1 MFLLPNTEKFIYV
14 DGHYSILLV
23 VLSIIIAFLASY
35 TAISLNERIISH
47 SFFPR
52 YIWLILASIS
62 MGTGIWSMHFIG
74 MSALQLPV
82 KMEYDPL
89 LTAISILP
97 AMLASFLA
105 FFLVSFPK
113 QTLLTYS
120 LSGVIMGIGISFMH
134 YLGMMAMKV
143 EARYVYHFGYFVLSI
158 IIAILASFI
167 SLYVLTKLYKWIN
180 RIWIKLVAS
189 LILGGAVASIHYTGM
204 YAVRYYVPKTK
215 SISHEHMH
223 HMDMAILIITLT
235 LGITVFLLLIF
246 LSSLLDRYV
255 DYRFNYFDALTK
267 LPNRKQLEK
276 ILEIPNVSKGLAV
289 MHLHELKKW
298 NNSFGYA
305 FGDEIIKHIA
315 YLCQQIKPIKFSLY
329 RLEGN
334 RLAFLFDQGE
344 STALINELKKL
355 SETLSNPITVYEQT
369 IYIKVATAFS
379 LPNETNKGKKILK
392 EVNAVLSHHSI
403 VYEHE
408 IILYNPAIHQ
418 PSFDKRLIQDIDEA
432 MKNNQLYLV
441 YQPKIAAH
449 NNKTLGVEAL
459 LRWQH
464 PEYGSLSP
472 GIFIPILESGE
483 KMFDVTDWLIN
494 EVCKQI
500 VEWKKDGQEMQVAVN
515 IPGTYVTAPRLLVFL
530 KDCLKRYQLDTNVLE
545 LEMTETSAVINIEA
559 AIKSVSQFR
568 EYGFSVALDDFG
580 TGVSSLSY
588 LKRLPVSTLK
598 IDKSFVD
605 GIPNSQ
611 KDSEIIQAIISL
623 GQSLHLN
630 IIIEGVEIK
639 EQADFLASFNGSIG
653 LQGFYFG
660 KPMKVEELEQWRKRS
675 LPA

>member
-1 MFLLPNTEKFIYV
+1 MFLLPSTEKFIYL

-23 VLSIIIAFLASY
+23 ALSIIIACLASY

-62 MGTGIWSMHFIG
+62 MGIGIWSMHFIG

-82 KMEYDPL
+82 KMEYDLL

-113 QTLLTYS
+113 KTLLTYS
-120 LSGVIMGIGISFMH
+120 LSGVTMGFGISSMH
-134 YLGMMAMKV
+134 YLGMVAMEV
-143 EARYVYHFGYFVLSI
+143 EAKYVYHFGYFVLSI
-158 IIAILASFI
+158 MIAVLTSFI
-167 SLYVLTKLYKWIN
+167 SLYVLTKLYKWMN
-180 RIWIKLVAS
+180 RIWIKLTTSLVLGVSVAS
-189 LILGGAVASIHYTGM
+189 MHYTGM
-204 YAVRYYVPKTK
+204 YAVRYYVPKEK
-215 SISHEHMH
+215 NISHEHMH
-223 HMDMAILIITLT
+223 HMDMGILIMTLT
-235 LGITVFLLLIF
+235 LGITLFLLLLF

-276 ILEIPNVSKGLAV
+276 ILEMSNVSKGLAV

-305 FGDEIIKHIA
+305 FGDEIIKYIA
-315 YLCQQIKPIKFSLY
+315 YLCQQIKPVKVSLY
-329 RLEGN
+329 RVEGN
-334 RLAFLFDQGE
+334 RLAFLFDQAE
-344 STALINELKKL
+344 SAALINELKKL
-355 SETLSNPITVYEQT
+355 SETLSNPITVCEQT
-369 IYIKVATAFS
+369 IYAKVATAVS
-379 LPNETNKGKKILK
+379 LPNEINKGKMPLG

-408 IILYNPAIHQ
+408 VILYNPAIHQ
-418 PSFDKRLIQDIDEA
+418 HSFDKRLLQDIDEA
-432 MKNNQLYLV
+432 MKNNHLYLV

-449 NNKTLGVEAL
+449 NNKTLGAEAL
-459 LRWQH
+459 LRWHH

-472 GIFIPILESGE
+472 GIFIPILEAGG

-500 VEWKKDGQEMQVAVN
+500 VEWKKDGREMQVAIN
-515 IPGTYVTAPRLLVFL
+515 IPGTYVTKPRLLAFL
-530 KDCLKRYQLDTNVLE
+530 KDCLKSYQLDTNVLE

-559 AIKSVSQFR
+559 AIKSVSRFR
-568 EYGFSVALDDFG
+568 ECGFSVALDDFG

-630 IIIEGVEIK
+630 IIIEGVEIQ

-653 LQGFYFG
+653 FQGFYFG
-660 KPMKVEELEQWRKRS
+660 KPMKVEELDQWRERS
-675 LPA
+675 LLA